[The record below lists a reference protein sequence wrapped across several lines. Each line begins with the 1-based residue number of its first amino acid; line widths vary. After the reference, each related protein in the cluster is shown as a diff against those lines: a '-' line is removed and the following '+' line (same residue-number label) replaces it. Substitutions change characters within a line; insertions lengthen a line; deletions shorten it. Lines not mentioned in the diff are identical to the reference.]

1 MMPVECEFESEVL
14 AVTLQGRWPDR
25 VDAHL
30 REHVAACAICSD
42 IAAIAGAIE
51 DAREEMSARVVVP
64 DSGRVWWLAQMRA
77 RREAA
82 EAANRPM
89 TAAQAIAFV
98 CALGLLGACFRA
110 ASTWFQSAL
119 GRIASGLAGFDTNA
133 WLASATRLLA
143 EHGAL
148 ALAMA
153 AVLLLV
159 PAAAYLAMGRE

>member
-1 MMPVECEFESEVL
+1 MTPVECEFESEVL
-14 AVTLQGRWPDR
+14 TVTLQGRWPDR

-42 IAAIAGAIE
+42 ITAVAGVIE
-51 DAREEMSARVVVP
+51 DARERMSARVVIP

-98 CALGLLGACFRA
+98 CVLGLLGGCFRA
-110 ASTWFQSAL
+110 ASTWFQSVV
-119 GRIASGLAGFDTNA
+119 GRMTSALAGLDANA

-159 PAAAYLAMGRE
+159 PAAAYLAMGRD

>member
-1 MMPVECEFESEVL
+1 MTPVECEFEAEVL

-30 REHVAACAICSD
+30 RAHVLVCAICSD

-51 DAREEMSARVVVP
+51 DAREESARVIVP
-64 DSGRVWWLAQMRA
+64 DSGRVWWAAQMRA

-82 EAANRPM
+82 EAANRPL
-89 TAAQAIAFV
+89 TVAQAIAFV
-98 CALGLLGACFRA
+98 CAAGLLGVCSRS
-110 ASTWFQSAL
+110 ASTWFHSAV
-119 GRIASGLAGFDTNA
+119 GRIASGLAGFDTSA
-133 WLASATRLLA
+133 WLASASSLLVQ
-143 EHGAL
+143 HGAL

-159 PAAAYLAMGRE
+159 PAAAYLAMGRD

>member
-1 MMPVECEFESEVL
+1 MTPLECEFESEAL

-30 REHVAACAICSD
+30 RAHVAACAICSD
-42 IAAIAGAIE
+42 IAAIAGIIE

-64 DSGRVWWLAQMRA
+64 DSGHVWWAAQMRA

-98 CALGLLGACFRA
+98 CAAGLLGVCFRA

-119 GRIASGLAGFDTNA
+119 GRIASSVTGFDTGA
-133 WLASATRLLA
+133 WIASAASLFA
-143 EHGAL
+143 QHGAL

-159 PAAAYLAMGRE
+159 PAAAYLAMGRD